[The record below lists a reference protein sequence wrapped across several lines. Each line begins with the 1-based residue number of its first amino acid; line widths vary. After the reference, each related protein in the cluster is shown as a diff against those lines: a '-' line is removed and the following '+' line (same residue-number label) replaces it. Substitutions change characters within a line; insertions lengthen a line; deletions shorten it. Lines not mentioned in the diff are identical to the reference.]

1 MIFEN
6 NETDSKNNYN
16 SDEEEQREK
25 NERAVA
31 GDEKEGGN
39 LRAGNSASY
48 NK

>member
-1 MIFEN
+1 MVGHGKVTVKGEA
-6 NETDSKNNYN
+6 
-16 SDEEEQREK
+16 DEEEQREK